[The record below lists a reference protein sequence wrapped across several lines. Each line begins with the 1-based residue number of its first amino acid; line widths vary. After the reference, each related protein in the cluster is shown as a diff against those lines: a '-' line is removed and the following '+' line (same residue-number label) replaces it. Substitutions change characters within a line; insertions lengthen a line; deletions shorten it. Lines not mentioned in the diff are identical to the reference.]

1 MTSRVNPNLTQ
12 TITIS
17 EKKMADILPLQNPKM
32 AHMSVGECYQKQTE
46 NGLSLIKS
54 SCNYPS
60 QTQRDS
66 IEFWQSLLGLGNWQ
80 INTIRISEMQV
91 IDDHYGDIPGHE
103 FVGVTIDNE
112 FLRATIYHTRSIFE
126 DDIIHE
132 LLHVR
137 FQEWTEEEVVNSTDR
152 LQNLDNPKSFI
163 AELKAT

>member
-1 MTSRVNPNLTQ
+1 MTKSLHLRWSAKDLAAWPRSAHLITTFRHSSRSFLEAKEKWGEDPPKPGHWGGYSLNP
-12 TITIS
+12 
-17 EKKMADILPLQNPKM
+17 
-32 AHMSVGECYQKQTE
+32 
-46 NGLSLIKS
+46 
-54 SCNYPS
+54 
-60 QTQRDS
+60 DS

-137 FQEWTEEEVVNSTDR
+137 FQEWSEEEVVHSTNK
-152 LQNLDNPKSFI
+152 LQGLDNPISFI
-163 AELKAT
+163 TQLS